1 MKLTTFPLL
10 ALCGAAL
17 SGFALISSNTFAQ
30 DASDA
35 QEEADPAQK
44 EQMQEKPEAMPAG
57 EELHSSMEL
66 LEQSMRALRPL
77 MGDPEKKSE
86 ALASCVEMEKHLLAS
101 LHHVPKPH
109 SELED
114 QTEVEYQVEFK
125 RRIMNVY
132 SIVLDMEVA
141 LDKGDTDAAMTVYRS
156 LGMER
161 RDGHQI
167 FIPEDQQRRNRGG
180 RREGGGP
187 GGPGGRGGFG
197 GFGGRGGGGNGGG
210 GNGDGGGGNGGD
222 GDGDGDQ

>member
-1 MKLTTFPLL
+1 MKLTTLPVL

-30 DASDA
+30 EASDP
-35 QEEADPAQK
+35 QETPAPAK
-44 EQMQEKPEAMPAG
+44 EEQMQEKPEVMPAG

-66 LEQSMRALRPL
+66 LEKSMRALRPL
-77 MGDPEKKSE
+77 MSDPEKKSE
-86 ALASCVEMEKHLLAS
+86 ALASCAGMEKHLLAS

-109 SELED
+109 SELVD
-114 QTEVEYQVEFK
+114 QTELEYQVEFK

-132 SIVLDMEVA
+132 SIVLDLEVA

-197 GFGGRGGGGNGGG
+197 GRG
-210 GNGDGGGGNGGD
+210 GNGDGGSGDGGSGDGGGD
-222 GDGDGDQ
+222 Q